1 MKQENVDWIA
11 LFLYPEPGVNRMR
24 TEVWPTE
31 KLTLRGIH
39 ILGMSVSYAERL
51 PWHGR
56 MLLRLR
62 TMWNR

>member
-1 MKQENVDWIA
+1 
-11 LFLYPEPGVNRMR
+11 MR

-31 KLTLRGIH
+31 KLTIRGIH
-39 ILGMSVSYAERL
+39 ILGMSACYAERL

-56 MLLRLR
+56 MLIRLR